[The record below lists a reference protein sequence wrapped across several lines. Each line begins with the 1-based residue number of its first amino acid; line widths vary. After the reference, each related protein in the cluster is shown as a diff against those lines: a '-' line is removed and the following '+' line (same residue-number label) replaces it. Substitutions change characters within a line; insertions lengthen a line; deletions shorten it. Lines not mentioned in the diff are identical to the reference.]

1 MAEYRLSPA
10 AERDLESIWLYSQAQ
25 WGLEQAH
32 HYIDI
37 LSAMFETMSHSPKT
51 AEACDD
57 IRTGYRR
64 KSVLQHVIYFRI
76 TRYGIAVMR
85 ILHGR
90 MDASRL
96 HKRQAA

>member
-37 LSAMFETMSHSPKT
+37 LSAMFDTLANSPKT
-51 AEACDD
+51 AQACDD

-76 TRYGIAVMR
+76 TSYGIAVMR

-90 MDASRL
+90 MDAPRHL
-96 HKRQAA
+96 